1 MNDKA
6 IRKILIEYLH
16 SENPEAR
23 IYQEKMI
30 GSSVCDVMSVFDSL
44 NGYEI
49 KSDCDNF
56 QRLSR
61 QIKSYTEFFDYNYL
75 VVSDC
80 HKDIASSKVPES
92 WGIILIQDNGIHLQR
107 KARRNKGFSLRV
119 RLSVLWKIELKNIL
133 VRNKLPD
140 YASKSKEYIISR
152 IVDSVNPEILSRH
165 ITEELLK
172 RDYSIYGNTA
182 EYSGTEEGINPLA
195 ELVDTVSEQN
205 FEKFT
210 LDKWIEIYNNAK
222 GIRDK
227 KEQALR
233 PVRASDSSHRIK
245 YTDISVSMGVPW
257 ISVHIIE
264 EFIKELLE
272 IIYDYKLVSY
282 EPVTGSWHIYNKN
295 GFRGNLKCMY
305 TYGTDKW
312 NCLHIIEATLNLREI
327 KICNSRGK
335 YDETETLAVLEKQKL
350 INQKFS
356 EWIWQDE
363 DRIWE
368 IEEAYNNMFYETVP
382 ETINV
387 SRVTIPEMNPE
398 YKLYDYQKYAVQRI
412 TNQKNTL
419 LAYDVGSGKTLIMIA
434 AAMKMRREGIS
445 RKNMFVVPNNITV
458 QWEKTFSDMYPE
470 AKILTVD
477 PDTFKPELREK
488 VLHQLQCGDYDGIII
503 AYSCFEMIPLS
514 QKYLSDNLRHRLL
527 VLADEANK
535 ISAQG
540 DSVTAVNREMS
551 YVSKLVSE
559 LMKSTESI
567 LNEITFDKLE
577 INTLFVDEAHNFK
590 NIPLRTRMRNVS
602 GINTKGSV
610 KCLDMLEKVRFIQE
624 QSSGNGVVFATGT
637 PLCNSISDTYSMQM
651 YLQPDELKKNGL
663 DIFDNWIK
671 TFAKPEHVCEIDVD
685 VSKYRFRNRFSRFF
699 NLPELSSMFSHVAV
713 FHAVD
718 NEGQLP
724 EMNGYN
730 DIIIEKNTAMS
741 AYMKKICQR
750 TEIIRA
756 GRVYKTQDNM
766 LKVSSDGRKAALDL
780 NLVHEIQSYDE
791 SSKIKKCADQVI
803 KYYHVYEGSTQI
815 VFCDISTPKHSDFCV
830 YEKLRS
836 ILISR
841 GIHDKEI
848 AFIHSYSTDLKKL
861 ELYDKFNRGEIRILI
876 GSTVKL
882 GTGANVQKRLKALHH
897 LDAPWRPADMVQREG
912 RILRMG
918 NENNQVFIFRYITEG
933 SFDAYSWQILETKQR
948 FISQFLSGSAYQRSI
963 SDLESNVLSYGEV
976 KALAL
981 SSPIMRDYAEKENYL
996 RSFRIL
1002 SNSHIQ
1008 HLSKVRNELETAEV
1022 KLEEINAKLKESEEK
1037 TVSEKRYQKLLTQ
1050 KEQFTAM
1057 IDNAKKELRK
1067 KNPYTEQIQQLQK
1080 EIEDIR
1086 KKIHEETFENSV
1098 DPALSE

>member
-1 MNDKA
+1 MFRILDISCCIIISEVMHMNDKA

-16 SENPEAR
+16 LENPEAR
-23 IYQEKMI
+23 IYQEKLI
-30 GSSVCDVMSVFDSL
+30 GSSVCDVMSVSDSL
-44 NGYEI
+44 TGYEI

-80 HKDIASSKVPES
+80 HKDAASSKVPES

-152 IVDSVNPEILSRH
+152 IVDSLNPEILSRH

-182 EYSGTEEGINPLA
+182 EYSETEEGINPLA
-195 ELVDTVSEQN
+195 ELVDTVSEQD

-210 LDKWIEIYNNAK
+210 LDKWIEIYNSAK

-227 KEQALR
+227 KEKALR
-233 PVRASDSSHRIK
+233 PVRASDPSHRIK

-272 IIYDYKLVSY
+272 IIYNYKLVSY

-295 GFRGNLKCMY
+295 GFRENLKCIY

-368 IEEAYNNMFYETVP
+368 IEEAYNNMFPEKAP

-387 SRVTIPEMNPE
+387 ARVTIPAMNSE

-445 RKNMFVVPNNITV
+445 RKNMFVVPNNITS
-458 QWEKTFSDMYPE
+458 QWEKTFYDIYPE

-477 PDTFKPELREK
+477 PEIFKPGLREK

-527 VLADEANK
+527 ALADEAHK

-551 YVSKLVSE
+551 YVSKLVTE

-567 LNEITFDKLE
+567 LNEITIPDK
-577 INTLFVDEAHNFK
+577 V
-590 NIPLRTRMRNVS
+590 
-602 GINTKGSV
+602 
-610 KCLDMLEKVRFIQE
+610 
-624 QSSGNGVVFATGT
+624 
-637 PLCNSISDTYSMQM
+637 
-651 YLQPDELKKNGL
+651 
-663 DIFDNWIK
+663 
-671 TFAKPEHVCEIDVD
+671 
-685 VSKYRFRNRFSRFF
+685 
-699 NLPELSSMFSHVAV
+699 
-713 FHAVD
+713 
-718 NEGQLP
+718 
-724 EMNGYN
+724 
-730 DIIIEKNTAMS
+730 
-741 AYMKKICQR
+741 
-750 TEIIRA
+750 
-756 GRVYKTQDNM
+756 
-766 LKVSSDGRKAALDL
+766 
-780 NLVHEIQSYDE
+780 
-791 SSKIKKCADQVI
+791 
-803 KYYHVYEGSTQI
+803 
-815 VFCDISTPKHSDFCV
+815 
-830 YEKLRS
+830 
-836 ILISR
+836 
-841 GIHDKEI
+841 I

-876 GSTVKL
+876 GSTLKL

-918 NENNQVFIFRYITEG
+918 NENDQVYIFRYITEG

-981 SSPIMRDYAEKENYL
+981 SCPIMRDYAEKENYL

-1008 HLSKVRNELETAEV
+1008 HLSKVRNELETAEI
-1022 KLEEINAKLKESEEK
+1022 KMEEINAKLKESEK
-1037 TVSEKRYQKLLTQ
+1037 KPVSEKRYQKLLTQ
-1050 KEQFTAM
+1050 KEQCTA
-1057 IDNAKKELRK
+1057 IINNTKKELRK
-1067 KNPYTEQIQQLQK
+1067 KNPYTDQIQKLQK

-1086 KKIHEETFENSV
+1086 KKIHEDTFENSV
-1098 DPALSE
+1098 DPALPE